1 MIVRSLREVE
11 GTPFEVDNAM
21 SVSRR
26 LIVAADERGY
36 TVTDTYVRPNT
47 TSRMRYDRHVES
59 CYCIE
64 GSGKVRTESGEWA
77 IEVGTLYSPDRQ
89 EEHWLTTTEGMRLI
103 CVFRPALRGDEHH
116 TFDPSVPSG
125 Y

>member
-1 MIVRSLREVE
+1 VE
-11 GTPFEVDNAM
+11 GTPFEVDNET

-36 TVTDTYVRPNT
+36 TVTDTYIRPNT
-47 TSRMRYDRHVES
+47 ISHMRYERHVEA

-64 GSGKVRTESGEWA
+64 GSGKVRTESGEWD
-77 IEVGTLYSPDRQ
+77 IEVGSLYSPDQ
-89 EEHWLTTTEGMRLI
+89 HEEHWLLTTEGMRLI
-103 CVFRPALRGDEHH
+103 CVFRPALRGDEKHR
-116 TFDPSVPSG
+116 FDASAPSG

>member
-1 MIVRSLREVE
+1 VIVKSLREVM
-11 GTPFEVDNAM
+11 GTNFEVDNTK

-26 LIVAADERGY
+26 LVVAADNRGY
-36 TVTDTYVRPNT
+36 TVTDTYIRPNT

-64 GSGKVRTESGEWA
+64 GSGTVRTEEGEWR
-77 IEVGTLYSPDRQ
+77 IEAGTLYSPDQ
-89 EEHWLTTTEGMRLI
+89 HEEHWLTTTQGMRLI
-103 CVFRPALRGDEHH
+103 CVFRPALRGDENHA
-116 TFDPSVPSG
+116 FDSSAPSG